1 MTTSSRTC
9 LCGDSGKPAS
19 VALLDLR
26 SLQPPEPMQQAL
38 AAAERLAPGE
48 ALEVLT
54 PLMPMPLL
62 SALAERG
69 LQAKAT
75 ALPEG
80 GAKVIIRCHPHGA
93 ETSHGPAGA

>member
-1 MTTSSRTC
+1 MNTSTHTC
-9 LCGDSGKPAS
+9 LCRDSGKSTA
-19 VALLDLR
+19 ATTLDLR

-48 ALEVLT
+48 VLEVLT

-69 LQAKAT
+69 LQAQAT
-75 ALPEG
+75 TLPEG
-80 GAKVIIRCHPHGA
+80 GAKVVIRNVLHGA
-93 ETSHGPAGA
+93 APGHDQTGA